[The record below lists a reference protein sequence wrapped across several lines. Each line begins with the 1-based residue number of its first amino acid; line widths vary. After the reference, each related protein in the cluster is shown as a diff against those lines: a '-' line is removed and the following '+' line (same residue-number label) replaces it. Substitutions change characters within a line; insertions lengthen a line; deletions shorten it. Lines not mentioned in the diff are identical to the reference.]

1 MKEHNVEIKA
11 SDVKKL
17 RDKTGAGMLDCKK
30 ALMDSAGD
38 FAKAEKK
45 LKELG
50 LAAAAKRSH
59 KATENGMVTTLITDN
74 KAGILEL
81 FCETDFVARNKDF
94 VELGSK
100 LLKDVIEQG
109 ITDKED
115 PAITDQM
122 NTLISRIKENMGI
135 KRFETMDI
143 EADEYVTDYI
153 HGEGSLGVL
162 VKFKS
167 DNTDIFQD
175 EEVKAAAFDCA
186 LHAAFHNPPYLDKS
200 MVDSAY
206 MAEQEEIF
214 RGQVAA
220 LGKPANV
227 VDNIVKGKIQKHY
240 SEICFL
246 QQPFVKDDK
255 KSVEQM
261 LSDLGRQKGASLS
274 LIDYRYYKVGEEA

>member
-1 MKEHNVEIKA
+1 MEIKA
-11 SDVKKL
+11 SEVKKL
-17 RDKTGAGMLDCKK
+17 RDRTGAGMLDCKK
-30 ALMDSAGD
+30 ALIDSEGI
-38 FAKAEKK
+38 FEKAEKK

-59 KATENGMVTTLITDN
+59 KAADNGIVVTNITKD

-94 VELGSK
+94 IELAGK
-100 LLKDVIEQG
+100 LLSDVMEQG
-109 ITDKED
+109 ITEKDD
-115 PAITDQM
+115 PVIAGQM
-122 NTLISRIKENMGI
+122 ESLISKIKENMGI
-135 KRFETMDI
+135 KRFETIDI
-143 EADEYVTDYI
+143 ADHEYVVDYI

-162 VKFKS
+162 VKFSS
-167 DNTDIFQD
+167 DNPEVFSDQD
-175 EEVKAAAFDCA
+175 VQTSLFDCA
-186 LHAAFHNPPYLDKS
+186 LHAAFHNPPYLDKGL
-200 MVDSAY
+200 VDASY
-206 MAEQEEIF
+206 MAEQEELF
-214 RGQVAA
+214 RNQVAA

-261 LSDLGRQKGASLS
+261 LQELGKSKGASLS
-274 LIDYRYYKVGEEA
+274 LVDYRYFKVGEDA